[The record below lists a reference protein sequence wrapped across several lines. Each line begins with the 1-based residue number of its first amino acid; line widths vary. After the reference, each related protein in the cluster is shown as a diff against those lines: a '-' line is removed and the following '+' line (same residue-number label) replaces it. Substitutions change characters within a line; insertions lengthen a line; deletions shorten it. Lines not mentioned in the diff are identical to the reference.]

1 MPTNKK
7 TSPKVA
13 SAGISSGV
21 VVVVV
26 AMLMAITPEMLDF
39 AGQWTPVIY
48 AAVPALAAVL
58 GAYIKHDPDRDYPD
72 PIVGGPETADQLRA
86 RLHEL
91 AASEADD
98 TPVGDDY
105 DPRH

>member
-1 MPTNKK
+1 MSTNKK
-7 TSPKVA
+7 TSPKVGA
-13 SAGISSGV
+13 AGISSGV

-26 AMLMAITPEMLDF
+26 AMLAAITPDMLDW

-58 GAYIKHDPDRDYPD
+58 GAYIKRDPDR
-72 PIVGGPETADQLRA
+72 ETDA
-86 RLHEL
+86 
-91 AASEADD
+91 

-105 DPRH
+105 EPKH

>member
-13 SAGISSGV
+13 SAGISSGAV
-21 VVVVV
+21 VVIV
-26 AMLMAITPEMLDF
+26 AMLMAITPEMLNF

-58 GAYIKHDPDRDYPD
+58 GAYVKRDPDREYPD
-72 PIVGGPETADQLRA
+72 AVIGPDEPE
-86 RLHEL
+86 H
-91 AASEADD
+91 
-98 TPVGDDY
+98 
-105 DPRH
+105 

>member
-1 MPTNKK
+1 MATNQK

-26 AMLMAITPEMLDF
+26 AMLAAITPDMLDW
-39 AGQWTPVIY
+39 AGRWTPVIY

-58 GAYIKHDPDRDYPD
+58 GAYIKRDPDRETEDYEPK
-72 PIVGGPETADQLRA
+72 
-86 RLHEL
+86 H
-91 AASEADD
+91 
-98 TPVGDDY
+98 
-105 DPRH
+105 

>member
-1 MPTNKK
+1 MAVNKK

-21 VVVVV
+21 VVVIV
-26 AMLMAITPEMLDF
+26 AMLAAITPDMLDW

-72 PIVGGPETADQLRA
+72 FPAD
-86 RLHEL
+86 E
-91 AASEADD
+91 
-98 TPVGDDY
+98 
-105 DPRH
+105 PRR